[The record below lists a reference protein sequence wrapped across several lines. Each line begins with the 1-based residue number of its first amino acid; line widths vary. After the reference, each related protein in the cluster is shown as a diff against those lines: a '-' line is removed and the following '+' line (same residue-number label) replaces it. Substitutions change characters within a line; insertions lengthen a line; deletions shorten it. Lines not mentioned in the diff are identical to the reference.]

1 MADKPS
7 VGFVGVGNMGWP
19 MASSLMKAGSPR
31 T

>member
-7 VGFVGVGNMGWP
+7 VGFVGVGNMGWS
-19 MASSLMKAGSPR
+19 MAAWYAPASPC